1 MGEEDGGLPLLNALP
16 QFLLGEGGA
25 ASGGGGEE
33 EVLRHPLEGQ
43 HHPVPAEALLGLPQ
57 PLDQSA
63 PGQGGGDA
71 HLGVGGAV
79 PVLLRDQEG
88 PAAAEALVS
97 QLLHHLL
104 QGREAAGL
112 KVTHHPGEAPSHA
125 LPQNLLAEGRGGAQA
140 VKAPAVQKHKS
151 APGGGASADPK
162 QMGPLSHAVGH
173 VDRRHR
179 EVLHFPE
186 AVG

>member
-1 MGEEDGGLPLLNALP
+1 M
-16 QFLLGEGGA
+16 
-25 ASGGGGEE
+25 
-33 EVLRHPLEGQ
+33 
-43 HHPVPAEALLGLPQ
+43 
-57 PLDQSA
+57 
-63 PGQGGGDA
+63 
-71 HLGVGGAV
+71 GGAV
-79 PVLLRDQEG
+79 SVLLRDQEG

-140 VKAPAVQKHKS
+140 VKAPAVQKHES
-151 APGGGASADPK
+151 APGGGASADPE

-173 VDRRHR
+173 MDRRHR

-186 AVG
+186 AVR